1 VLASLIGRLGRLKMK
16 GLTDCAQQV
25 CAIIRLALPYAALI
39 MVLMFFIFVL
49 VR

>member
-1 VLASLIGRLGRLKMK
+1 MK

-39 MVLMFFIFVL
+39 AVFIFIIFVIL
-49 VR
+49 R